1 MSDSADNEDYLQEAV
16 EFVDSLELNPALDE
30 EDALI
35 ANIANKLNDAERK
48 VFLAAMEKVREQ
60 ARKGKVR
67 IREPNAEERLIL
79 DAFQRY
85 NYKARDTAD
94 ALGMDINRVH
104 LVTRRWNARPV
115 ESNIPALRNPSE
127 HMLRFM
133 RGMWAEGKSM
143 REMAEVV
150 REVAHLDVVPGHYMM
165 KSLCD
170 KAGIDTTRP
179 KFDVRH
185 YAELIDDF
193 DSIAE
198 KWGFAVGTLHQHYM
212 RAKKAAK
219 GLPT

>member
-1 MSDSADNEDYLQEAV
+1 MSDSADNAEV
-16 EFVDSLELNPALDE
+16 EFINDDELNPAIDQ

-35 ANIANKLNDAERK
+35 ADIANKLNEAERK
-48 VFLAAMEKVREQ
+48 VFLDAINKVREQ

-67 IREPNAEERLIL
+67 IREPNPEERLIL

-85 NYKARDTAD
+85 NYNAKDTAE
-94 ALGMDINRVH
+94 ALRMELSRVYV
-104 LVTRRWNARPV
+104 VTRRYNARPV
-115 ESNIPALRNPSE
+115 ESTIPALRNPSE

-143 REMAEVV
+143 KEMAEVV
-150 REVAHLDVVPGHYMM
+150 REIAHLDVAPGHYMM

-170 KAGIDTTRP
+170 KAGIDTSRP
-179 KFDVRH
+179 KFDVRN
-185 YAELIDDF
+185 YPELIDDF

>member
-1 MSDSADNEDYLQEAV
+1 
-16 EFVDSLELNPALDE
+16 
-30 EDALI
+30 
-35 ANIANKLNDAERK
+35 
-48 VFLAAMEKVREQ
+48 MEKVRDQ

-79 DAFQRY
+79 DAFERY
-85 NYKARDTAD
+85 GYKAKDTAE
-94 ALGMDINRVH
+94 ALGVDVNRVYI
-104 LVTRRWNARPV
+104 VTRRYNARPV
-115 ESNIPALRNPSE
+115 ESNIPALKNPSE

-133 RGMWAEGKSM
+133 RSMWAEGKSM
-143 REMAEVV
+143 REMSEVV
-150 REVAHLDVVPGHYMM
+150 REIAHLDVTPNYHMM

-179 KFDVRH
+179 KFDVRN
-185 YAELIDDF
+185 YPELIDDF
-193 DSIAE
+193 DSIGE

>member
-1 MSDSADNEDYLQEAV
+1 MMSASDPELEFIDDDELAPEDN
-16 EFVDSLELNPALDE
+16 E

-35 ANIANKLNDAERK
+35 ANIANKLNDSERK
-48 VFLAAMEKVREQ
+48 VFLAAMEKVRDQ

-79 DAFQRY
+79 DAFERY
-85 NYKARDTAD
+85 GYKAKDTAE
-94 ALGMDINRVH
+94 ALGVDVNRVYI
-104 LVTRRWNARPV
+104 VTRRYNARPV
-115 ESNIPALRNPSE
+115 ESNIPALKNPSE

-133 RGMWAEGKSM
+133 RSMWAEGKSM
-143 REMAEVV
+143 REMSEVV
-150 REVAHLDVVPGHYMM
+150 REIAHLDVTPNYHMM

-179 KFDVRH
+179 KFDVRN
-185 YAELIDDF
+185 YPELIDDF
-193 DSIAE
+193 DSIGE